1 MKFLLPY
8 EENNEIQMKEYTPS
22 FVRKELGK
30 KYSHPSYC
38 EGRIYQSYCEGRI
51 YQYGNVSWYHTFS
64 PPSSFPTKEDAMND
78 MDKYFIEHG
87 YTILTQEQA
96 DKLMPLL

>member
-38 EGRIYQSYCEGRI
+38 EGRT

-64 PPSSFPTKEDAMND
+64 PARSFPTKEDAMND